1 MTAKDKKE
9 LLIDFFNFYLSTQ
22 DNMLGSPQQIAD
34 AYIEHKVVPQ
44 AIQTLKKHQEWLNSG
59 VGQVIDA
66 KELAEANET
75 IINYVES
82 MLK

>member
-9 LLIDFFNFYLSTQ
+9 LLIDFFNFYLNTQ
-22 DNMLGSPQQIAD
+22 YNMLGSSQQIAD
-34 AYIEHKVVPQ
+34 AYKVVPQ
-44 AIQTLKKHQEWLNSG
+44 ALQTLKKHQEWLNGG
-59 VGQVIDA
+59 VGQVIDT

-75 IINYVES
+75 IINYVEN